1 MNNNGT
7 RKGVGQVGVRLAY
20 FNYNNNLVKNA

>member
-7 RKGVGQVGVRLAY
+7 IGKGVGQVGVRLAY
-20 FNYNNNLVKNA
+20 GFNYNTILN

>member
-7 RKGVGQVGVRLAY
+7 IGKGVGQVGVRLAMV
-20 FNYNNNLVKNA
+20 FNYNTILN